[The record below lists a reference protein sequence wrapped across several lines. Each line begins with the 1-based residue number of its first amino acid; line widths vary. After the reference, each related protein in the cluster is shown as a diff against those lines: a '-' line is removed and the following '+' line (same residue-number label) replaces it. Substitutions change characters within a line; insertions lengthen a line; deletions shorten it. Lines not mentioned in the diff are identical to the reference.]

1 MTDQPN
7 LGQGIGPN
15 FGPNFAKTF
24 SQSVADPASPSPTF
38 KNRDADLVPRFMLR
52 AMLGLVL
59 ASLAIAVFS
68 VATGREPVAQ
78 PQAADVVR
86 EKWIV
91 MEGLSAQAVIVRN
104 TDGSVLMDL
113 PHGGFITVIQ
123 SGIFTERRRQKVDQ
137 TLPVRIVEYA
147 NGRLVAEDPETGW
160 SAELYAF
167 GGDNKA
173 AFERL
178 LDQK

>member
-1 MTDQPN
+1 MTM
-7 LGQGIGPN
+7 
-15 FGPNFAKTF
+15 
-24 SQSVADPASPSPTF
+24 SDPTLRRPALRSSNPEM
-38 KNRDADLVPRFMLR
+38 VPKALLWGMLAL
-52 AMLGLVL
+52 AM
-59 ASLAIAVFS
+59 ASLAIVTFAVL
-68 VATGREPVAQ
+68 TGRPPAAVPQ
-78 PQAADVVR
+78 PAAVVQ

-91 MEGLSAQAVIVRN
+91 LEGRSAQSVIVRN
-104 TDGSVLMDL
+104 TDGSVLLDL

-123 SGIFTERRRQKVDQ
+123 SGIATERRKYGVDPL
-137 TLPVRIVEYA
+137 LPVRIVEYA

-178 LDQK
+178 LATR

>member
-1 MTDQPN
+1 MTDKPA
-7 LGQGIGPN
+7 LIHEPGYR
-15 FGPNFAKTF
+15 
-24 SQSVADPASPSPTF
+24 SRDPE
-38 KNRDADLVPRFMLR
+38 LVPRILLR
-52 AMLGLVL
+52 AMFGLAL
-59 ASLAIAVFS
+59 ATLAITTFAAV
-68 VATGREPVAQ
+68 TGREPVAQ
-78 PQAADVVR
+78 PQAAEVVR

-91 MEGLSAQAVIVRN
+91 LEGLSAQAVIVRN
-104 TDGSVLMDL
+104 TDGTVLMDL

-123 SGIFTERRRQKVDQ
+123 SGIFTERRKHKVDQ
-137 TLPVRIVEYA
+137 TKPVRIVEYA

-178 LDQK
+178 LDQE

>member
-1 MTDQPN
+1 MTH
-7 LGQGIGPN
+7 L
-15 FGPNFAKTF
+15 
-24 SQSVADPASPSPTF
+24 PSPTF
-38 KNRDADLVPRFMLR
+38 KNRDKEMVPRTLLW
-52 AMLGLVL
+52 AMFGL
-59 ASLAIAVFS
+59 AMATLAITSFAVL
-68 VATGREPVAQ
+68 TGREPVAQ
-78 PQAADVVR
+78 PQSAEVVR

-91 MEGLSAQAVIVRN
+91 LEGLSAQAVIVRN

-123 SGIFTERRRQKVDQ
+123 SGIFTERRKHKVDQ

-178 LDQK
+178 LDQQ

>member
-1 MTDQPN
+1 MTH
-7 LGQGIGPN
+7 L
-15 FGPNFAKTF
+15 
-24 SQSVADPASPSPTF
+24 PSPTF
-38 KNRDADLVPRFMLR
+38 KNRDKEMVPRTLLW
-52 AMLGLVL
+52 AMFGL
-59 ASLAIAVFS
+59 AMATLAITSFAVL
-68 VATGREPVAQ
+68 TGREPVAQ
-78 PQAADVVR
+78 PQAAEVVR

-91 MEGLSAQAVIVRN
+91 LEGLSAQAVIVRN

-123 SGIFTERRRQKVDQ
+123 SGIFTERRKHKVDQ

-178 LDQK
+178 LDQQ

>member
-1 MTDQPN
+1 MTDRQTLIHEP
-7 LGQGIGPN
+7 GYR
-15 FGPNFAKTF
+15 
-24 SQSVADPASPSPTF
+24 SRDPE
-38 KNRDADLVPRFMLR
+38 LVPRMLLR
-52 AMLGLVL
+52 GMLALAL
-59 ASLAIAVFS
+59 ASLAITTFAV
-68 VATGREPVAQ
+68 VTGREPVAQ
-78 PQAADVVR
+78 PQPAEMVR
-86 EKWIV
+86 EKWVV

-104 TDGSVLMDL
+104 TDGSVLLDL

-123 SGIFTERRRQKVDQ
+123 SGIFTERRKHKVDQ

-147 NGRLVAEDPETGW
+147 NGRLVAEDPATGW

-167 GGDNKA
+167 GAENKA